1 MTWGSYGIVHFA
13 SLAAA
18 AIMLVGLYFLLK
30 RFSQRVQLA
39 VLGVLSFAGVG
50 AIIYNLVNWGAP
62 LEYLPLH
69 LCSINA
75 ILLPIVVF
83 TRSKVFGN
91 LLLVWCLGALA
102 ALVMNQ
108 QMTEAVLFDWPFNFF
123 YFPHVLEFGI
133 PLILFKLGLI
143 KKDYRCI
150 GSTLVLTMVIYTL
163 IHFANVLINSYC
175 MANGIS
181 YNGTDIVQVNY
192 MFSITPTNPLLVLFY
207 QVIPCEYW
215 YMYMVVPIVAVY
227 LLIVYAPQIIGDL
240 RKRKQIKV

>member
-1 MTWGSYGIVHFA
+1 MQWGTFGFVHFA

-18 AIMLVGLYFLLK
+18 AALLVGLYFILK
-30 RFSQRVQLA
+30 HVSRRVQTV
-39 VLGVLSFAGVG
+39 VLGILSFAGIA
-50 AIIYNLVNWGAP
+50 AIIYNLVTWGAP

-75 ILLPIVVF
+75 VLLPIVVF
-83 TRSKVFGN
+83 TRSKVLGN

-102 ALVMNQ
+102 ALIMNQ
-108 QMTEAVLFDWPFNFF
+108 QMTEEVLFDWPFNFF

-133 PLILFKLGLI
+133 PIILFKLGFI

-163 IHFANVLINSYC
+163 IHFANVLINGYC
-175 MANGIS
+175 MTNGIS

-192 MFSITPTNPLLVLFY
+192 MFSMEPTNPLLALFY
-207 QVIPCEYW
+207 QIIPCEYW

-227 LLIVYAPQIIGDL
+227 LLVVYAPQIIGDL
-240 RKRKQIKV
+240 RKRQLTKV